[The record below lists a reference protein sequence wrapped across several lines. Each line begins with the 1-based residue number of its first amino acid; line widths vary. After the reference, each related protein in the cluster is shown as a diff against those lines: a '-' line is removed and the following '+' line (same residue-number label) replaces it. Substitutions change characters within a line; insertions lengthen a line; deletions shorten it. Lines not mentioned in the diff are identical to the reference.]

1 MNQYFVMLKENAR
14 SLKNV
19 HVIVGVSLFFALN
32 VILN

>member
-19 HVIVGVSLFFALN
+19 RVIVGVALFLP
-32 VILN
+32 